1 MGGSTLKI
9 KDTPTLLGYFLC
21 KLKYETPLAQRNNNK
36 MNKSKKFWDNAS
48 KNYDKTEERFEYIH
62 SKSRE
67 NTKKL
72 LKSSNIVLDYGCGT
86 GTTSCEI
93 ANHVKEIHA
102 IDISSKMIEI
112 AKRKAVASK
121 VENINFVQTDIFDK
135 RYKKESFDVILAF
148 NMLHTVADPQVVLQ
162 KIYEL
167 LKPEGLFISV
177 TPCLRDKMA
186 FLVNIQIQL
195 VRILCKIGV
204 IPIPIRRLKSSE
216 LDDLVVNGGFQTIDT
231 EKLYKGASSYFVV
244 AKK

>member
-1 MGGSTLKI
+1 
-9 KDTPTLLGYFLC
+9 
-21 KLKYETPLAQRNNNK
+21 
-36 MNKSKKFWDNAS
+36 MNKSKEFWDKAS

-67 NTKKL
+67 NTKKYL
-72 LKSSNIVLDYGCGT
+72 NGSNIVLDYGCGT

-93 ANHVKEIHA
+93 ANRVKEIHA

-148 NMLHTVADPQVVLQ
+148 NMLHTVIDPQVVMRR
-162 KIYEL
+162 IYEL

-177 TPCLRDKMA
+177 TPCLREKMA

-216 LDDLVVNGGFQTIDT
+216 LDDLLVNGDFQTIDT

>member
-1 MGGSTLKI
+1 
-9 KDTPTLLGYFLC
+9 
-21 KLKYETPLAQRNNNK
+21 
-36 MNKSKKFWDNAS
+36 MNKSKEFWDRAS

-67 NTKKL
+67 NTKKYL
-72 LKSSNIVLDYGCGT
+72 NGSNIVLDYGCGT

-93 ANHVKEIHA
+93 ANLVKEIHA

>member
-1 MGGSTLKI
+1 MK
-9 KDTPTLLGYFLC
+9 
-21 KLKYETPLAQRNNNK
+21 
-36 MNKSKKFWDNAS
+36 KSKEFWDRAS

-67 NTKKL
+67 NTKKYL
-72 LKSSNIVLDYGCGT
+72 NSSNIVMDYGCGT
-86 GTTSCEI
+86 GTTSCEL
-93 ANHVKEIHA
+93 ANRVKEIHA

-121 VENINFVQTDIFDK
+121 VENINFSQTDIFDK

-148 NMLHTVADPQVVLQ
+148 NMLHTVANPQVVLQ

-186 FLVNIQIQL
+186 FLINIQIQL

-231 EKLYKGASSYFVV
+231 EKLYKGASSYFVI

>member
-1 MGGSTLKI
+1 
-9 KDTPTLLGYFLC
+9 
-21 KLKYETPLAQRNNNK
+21 
-36 MNKSKKFWDNAS
+36 MNKSKEFWDRAS

-121 VENINFVQTDIFDK
+121 VENINFSQTDIFDK

>member
-1 MGGSTLKI
+1 
-9 KDTPTLLGYFLC
+9 
-21 KLKYETPLAQRNNNK
+21 
-36 MNKSKKFWDNAS
+36 MNKSKEFWDRAS

-67 NTKKL
+67 NTKKYL
-72 LKSSNIVLDYGCGT
+72 NGSNIVLDYGCGT

-93 ANHVKEIHA
+93 ANRVKEIHA

-121 VENINFVQTDIFDK
+121 VENINFSQTDIFDK

-148 NMLHTVADPQVVLQ
+148 NMLHTVIDPQVVMRR
-162 KIYEL
+162 IYEL

-177 TPCLRDKMA
+177 TPCLLEKMA

-216 LDDLVVNGGFQTIDT
+216 LDDLLVNGDFQTIDT

>member
-1 MGGSTLKI
+1 MV
-9 KDTPTLLGYFLC
+9 
-21 KLKYETPLAQRNNNK
+21 NK
-36 MNKSKKFWDNAS
+36 MNKSKEFWDRAS

-67 NTKKL
+67 NTKKYL
-72 LKSSNIVLDYGCGT
+72 NGSNIVLDYGCGT

-93 ANHVKEIHA
+93 ANLVKEIHA

-148 NMLHTVADPQVVLQ
+148 NMLHTVIDPQVVMRR
-162 KIYEL
+162 IYEL

-177 TPCLRDKMA
+177 TPCLREKMA

-216 LDDLVVNGGFQTIDT
+216 LDDLLVNGDFQTIDT